1 MHQTWDQY
9 YDTTQHDL
17 RNRLL
22 RECINTCQSSW
33 LSTDREK
40 LGEDAPTPFVAFPI
54 YEGNLK
60 SNLEYWILSWL
71 LDSTGFLDAWYA
83 SAWALWR
90 LVAPSA
96 RARKPLV
103 PWETEIGYSSSDW
116 CHVRGCLVVKAT
128 QSELHYS
135 RLWKCGWRRPVDF
148 LISPSLP
155 TFPFPNKSALLF
167 WQYFSAVN
175 KIQTILRETQN
186 PTCNENLIY
195 MMSFTLLFREWC
207 ILLNNYYNHNLLLCG
222 RDRRRGTVRGLTIRR
237 NLWRRHFS

>member
-1 MHQTWDQY
+1 MLRA
-9 YDTTQHDL
+9 TT
-17 RNRLL
+17 
-22 RECINTCQSSW
+22 
-33 LSTDREK
+33 
-40 LGEDAPTPFVAFPI
+40 P
-54 YEGNLK
+54 
-60 SNLEYWILSWL
+60 
-71 LDSTGFLDAWYA
+71 
-83 SAWALWR
+83 WALWR
-90 LVAPSA
+90 LVTPSA

-103 PWETEIGYSSSDW
+103 PWETEVGCSSSDW

-135 RLWKCGWRRPVDF
+135 RLWKCGWRRPVDL

-155 TFPFPNKSALLF
+155 TFPFPSKSPLLF

-207 ILLNNYYNHNLLLCG
+207 ILLNNYYSHSLLLCS
-222 RDRRRGTVRGLTIRR
+222 RDRRRGTVTGLTIRR
-237 NLWRRHFS
+237 NLRRRHFSWKLNYT